1 MQEKHIHP
9 LKKARLK
16 LGYTQKLLA
25 DFAQVGEA
33 TIQRAESGKP
43 LRPDSIQQICNHLS
57 TQYQRHV
64 SPQELGLIPEEQTLP
79 EISSSKLIIST
90 TFDPE
95 AEDTLDHAE
104 SLIDLAWE
112 AWFAS

>member
-1 MQEKHIHP
+1 MQEKNIHP
-9 LKKARLK
+9 LKKARLQ

-43 LRPDSIQQICNHLS
+43 LRPDSIQQLCNHFS
-57 TQYQRHV
+57 ERYQRQV
-64 SPQELGLIPEEQTLP
+64 SPQELGLVPEEKALP
-79 EISSSKLIIST
+79 EIPSSTRIIPA

-95 AEDTLDHAE
+95 VEDKLD
-104 SLIDLAWE
+104 
-112 AWFAS
+112 